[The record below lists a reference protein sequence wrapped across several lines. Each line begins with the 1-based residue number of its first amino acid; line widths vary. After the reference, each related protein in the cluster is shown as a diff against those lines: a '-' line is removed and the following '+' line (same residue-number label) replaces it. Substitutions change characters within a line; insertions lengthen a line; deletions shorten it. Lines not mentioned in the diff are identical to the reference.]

1 MVTAVRVT
9 GQDLGQAQRNPHYF
23 GVTSPKSIAIVQ
35 SPQGDDSRPPP
46 PQPPHGDAQLCSDLG
61 CASILGTYGVTLWGV
76 IPPTSVPTVG
86 TRKKSYSSR
95 ETTLSTP
102 ALRGGALSPLGPWA
116 VWGAKHFLLPPQF
129 EPSQLPSAVLPYCSP
144 PPQSLQLRANGVGAY
159 TSPPIPAPILHTPA
173 ASYRVVEPCEAGS
186 PPHPILLLLHP
197 PTLAP
202 RPPQVSAHCIPRLGG
217 EGEGHDAGSG

>member
-1 MVTAVRVT
+1 MTA
-9 GQDLGQAQRNPHYF
+9 A
-23 GVTSPKSIAIVQ
+23 
-35 SPQGDDSRPPP
+35 PPP
-46 PQPPHGDAQLCSDLG
+46 PAPAWGCSAVLRPGVCQHPRHIWGDPMGCHSPHICTHSGNKEEKLQFQGDSAEH
-61 CASILGTYGVTLWGV
+61 
-76 IPPTSVPTVG
+76 P
-86 TRKKSYSSR
+86 SS
-95 ETTLSTP
+95 L
-102 ALRGGALSPLGPWA
+102 GGALSPLGPWA

-217 EGEGHDAGSG
+217 GGGGS